1 MLLGKVITKL
11 RSKRIKRDTVVSEVS
26 KGFVH
31 DLIIDSS
38 RKTAQLCAGQL
49 FHRFNK
55 LSHEILAVSNLRSLK
70 KHNRLNPKTMILKYL
85 QTILTED
92 KCLQSP
98 LHDGQIGTQR
108 DDVLGIPVAIKL
120 CQGIVEYDLVLI
132 SRTNRGVCEVAGRR
146 KLQQNVFGISVEN
159 ILYSLLP
166 RMVTRLLIC

>member
-38 RKTAQLCAGQL
+38 RKTAQLCAGQF

-132 SRTNRGVCEVAGRR
+132 SCTNRGGCEVAGRR
-146 KLQQNVFGISVEN
+146 KLQQNVISIPAED
-159 ILYSLLP
+159 IFYCLLP
-166 RMVTRLLIC
+166 GMIA